1 MFFLHSLAQFII
13 EIIVENVNIYQTS
26 GFFIFS
32 HLIAQFIIEIIGHT
46 HSTIPAAPKTSAGT
60 EAKHVM

>member
-1 MFFLHSLAQFII
+1 M
-13 EIIVENVNIYQTS
+13 VENVNIYQTS
-26 GFFIFS
+26 VFFLFFLHS
-32 HLIAQFIIEIIGHT
+32 LAQFIIEIIGHT